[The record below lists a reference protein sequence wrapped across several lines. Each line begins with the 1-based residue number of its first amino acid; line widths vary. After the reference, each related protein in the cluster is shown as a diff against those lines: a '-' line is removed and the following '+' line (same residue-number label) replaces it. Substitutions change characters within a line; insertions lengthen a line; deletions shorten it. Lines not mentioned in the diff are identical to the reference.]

1 MSSLV
6 TLNSLSHFVV
16 DNCLGSSLGACH
28 MVPTFGIATA
38 KYERPVEAAQ
48 DARKTLTR
56 SGGKVPTQTSDP
68 E

>member
-1 MSSLV
+1 
-6 TLNSLSHFVV
+6 
-16 DNCLGSSLGACH
+16 

-56 SGGKVPTQTSDP
+56 SRGIPTQKSEP
-68 E
+68 EEWLRANGKLGRLIHEKAWEGGE